1 MEAYKK
7 MRTENKMNTGSN
19 TPCFFKLKPFVSF
32 LTVFSFLLLAF
43 SGFILYIR
51 PEGSLARW
59 IGWQAIGLDKSG
71 WEAVHIIF
79 CTLFVLAGLT
89 HLVLNFKAI
98 MLYLTSGI
106 DNSRRNLPEM
116 VVAAVVVVALL
127 LSAVWKL
134 PPSSWLIKGRA
145 AFKNNPRSLRVEMPA
160 PDFEK
165 RTLRQIAEQLG
176 KSPESVVEELE
187 GGGLKGVSLD
197 ITLEKLAR
205 QNQLSPQEIYL
216 LLINGEGAP
225 FPKLNR

>member
-1 MEAYKK
+1 MV
-7 MRTENKMNTGSN
+7 TENKMKPGNH

-71 WEAVHIIF
+71 WEGVHIIF
-79 CTLFVLAGLT
+79 CALFVLAGLT

-106 DNSRRNLPEM
+106 DNSRRNLPDM

-127 LSAVWKL
+127 LTAVGKL
-134 PPSSWLIKGRA
+134 PPSSWLMKGRV
-145 AFKNNPRSLRVEMPA
+145 AFKNNPRALKVEMPA

-165 RTLRQIAEQLG
+165 RSLRETTEQLG
-176 KSPESVVEELE
+176 RSLESVVQDLE
-187 GGGLKGVSLD
+187 RQGLKGVSLD

>member
-1 MEAYKK
+1 MVMEK
-7 MRTENKMNTGSN
+7 MASENKMKTGKPTS
-19 TPCFFKLKPFVSF
+19 PIFKLKPFVSF

-59 IGWQAIGLDKSG
+59 VGWRAIGLDKSG
-71 WEAVHIIF
+71 WESVHIIF
-79 CTLFVLAGLT
+79 CALFVLAGLT

-116 VVAAVVVVALL
+116 ALAAVLVLALL
-127 LSAVWKL
+127 LTAVWKQ
-134 PPSSWLIKGRA
+134 PPSSWLMKGRA
-145 AFKNNPRSLRVEMPA
+145 AFKNNPRALKVEMPA

-165 RTLRQIAEQLG
+165 RTLRQVAEELG

-187 GGGLKGVSLD
+187 GGGLKGLSLD

-205 QNQLSPQEIYL
+205 QNKMSPQDVYL
-216 LLINGEGAP
+216 LI
-225 FPKLNR
+225 R